1 MFWKTDIFY
10 TLVRKRG
17 GGRRNFCFSENF
29 AYIITK
35 WMTSS
40 WNTSIYDFKFRE
52 TLNYAEITPGFKD
65 VDEISK
71 SNNRTINV
79 LPSKSIIFEKIHYA
93 QIEKFMDN

>member
-1 MFWKTDIFY
+1 
-10 TLVRKRG
+10 
-17 GGRRNFCFSENF
+17 
-29 AYIITK
+29 
-35 WMTSS
+35 MTSS